1 MEQGNGCKERS
12 SPYLGSLTP
21 ATTTESSR
29 VCCGDCFTVMLF
41 HLTER
46 RTTHTMKIRIRFCI
60 KFKNRDIISKVRGGV
75 FLKLQPATIQITT
88 EMKPYINTHK
98 SEIDF
103 KQRALLL
110 YPFIQNNT
118 LSHGRAAEILGIN
131 KWTLIQL
138 YGSMGIPYID
148 MDEAELSADIEN
160 AMTASI

>member
-1 MEQGNGCKERS
+1 M
-12 SPYLGSLTP
+12 
-21 ATTTESSR
+21 
-29 VCCGDCFTVMLF
+29 
-41 HLTER
+41 
-46 RTTHTMKIRIRFCI
+46 
-60 KFKNRDIISKVRGGV
+60 
-75 FLKLQPATIQITT
+75 KLQPATIQITT